1 MKQAVAPLQ
10 ANEVNIIRR
19 KLATFD
25 VKQHEFRENF
35 RKTAPFSFDSCDIY
49 IRIDGVFNLLCI
61 QGRYY
66 RLEEHCQFY
75 FAQI

>member
-35 RKTAPFSFDSCDIY
+35 RKTAPFSFDSSDIY
-49 IRIDGVFNLLCI
+49 IRIDGVFIKFTMC
-61 QGRYY
+61 
-66 RLEEHCQFY
+66 
-75 FAQI
+75 